1 MNHKKDSECFDAI
14 TKQFNGNKYAALS
27 YVQRKA
33 RNYLNETDN
42 IILDSEAVTWA
53 LRGERPEIAD
63 RQTYSQ
69 VKRRYADSYIEEV
82 LCYVDD
88 LEVKRS
94 VRKSIKAS
102 RHNRTSYTSTMENY
116 LPQDRHES
124 EFSLIS
130 YGTNCMYRGC
140 VFMSNDTVK

>member
-14 TKQFNGNKYAALS
+14 TKQFNGNRYAALS

-33 RNYLNETDN
+33 RNYLKETDN
-42 IILDSEAVTWA
+42 LILDSEAVTWA

-69 VKRRYADSYIEEV
+69 VKRRYATSYIEEV

-88 LEVKRS
+88 LDVKRS
-94 VRKSIKAS
+94 VRKSIKTS
-102 RHNRTSYTSTMENY
+102 RSNQNLVYVYEGELSDSRSARVRILTNIIWNELYI
-116 LPQDRHES
+116 RRKRVHE
-124 EFSLIS
+124 
-130 YGTNCMYRGC
+130 
-140 VFMSNDTVK
+140 

>member
-14 TKQFNGNKYAALS
+14 TKQFNGNRYAALS

-33 RNYLNETDN
+33 RDYLKETDN
-42 IILDSEAVTWA
+42 LILDSEAVTWA

-69 VKRRYADSYIEEV
+69 VKRRYATSYIEEV

-88 LEVKRS
+88 LDVKRS

-102 RHNRTSYTSTMENY
+102 RSNQNLVYVYEGELSDSRSARVRI
-116 LPQDRHES
+116 L
-124 EFSLIS
+124 
-130 YGTNCMYRGC
+130 TNIIWNELYVRRIRVHG
-140 VFMSNDTVK
+140 

>member
-14 TKQFNGNKYAALS
+14 TKQLNGNRYAALS

-33 RNYLNETDN
+33 RNYLKETDN
-42 IILDSEAVTWA
+42 LILDSEAVTWA
-53 LRGERPEIAD
+53 LREERPEIAD

-69 VKRRYADSYIEEV
+69 VKRRYATSYIEEV

-88 LEVKRS
+88 LDVKRS

-102 RHNRTSYTSTMENY
+102 KSNQNLVYVYEGELSDSRSARVRILTNIIWNELYVR
-116 LPQDRHES
+116 RIRVHE
-124 EFSLIS
+124 
-130 YGTNCMYRGC
+130 
-140 VFMSNDTVK
+140 

>member
-1 MNHKKDSECFDAI
+1 MNHRKDSECFDAI
-14 TKQFNGNKYAALS
+14 TKQFNGNRYAALS

-33 RNYLNETDN
+33 RNYLKETDN
-42 IILDSEAVTWA
+42 LILDSEAVTWA

-69 VKRRYADSYIEEV
+69 VKRRYATSYIEEV

-88 LEVKRS
+88 LDVKRS

-102 RHNRTSYTSTMENY
+102 RSNQNLVYVYEGELSDSRSARVRI
-116 LPQDRHES
+116 L
-124 EFSLIS
+124 
-130 YGTNCMYRGC
+130 TNIIWNELYVRRIRVHG
-140 VFMSNDTVK
+140 

>member
-14 TKQFNGNKYAALS
+14 TKQFNGNRYAALS

-33 RNYLNETDN
+33 RNYLKETDN
-42 IILDSEAVTWA
+42 LILDSEAVTWA

-69 VKRRYADSYIEEV
+69 VKRRYATSYIEGV

-88 LEVKRS
+88 LDVKRS

-102 RHNRTSYTSTMENY
+102 RSNQNLVYVYEGELSDSRSARVRILTNIIWNELYV
-116 LPQDRHES
+116 RRIRVHE
-124 EFSLIS
+124 
-130 YGTNCMYRGC
+130 
-140 VFMSNDTVK
+140 

>member
-14 TKQFNGNKYAALS
+14 TKQFNGNRYAALS

-33 RNYLNETDN
+33 RNYLKETDN
-42 IILDSEAVTWA
+42 LILDSEAVTWA
-53 LRGERPEIAD
+53 LRGEKPEIAD

-69 VKRRYADSYIEEV
+69 VKRRYATSYIEEV

-88 LEVKRS
+88 LDVKRS

-102 RHNRTSYTSTMENY
+102 RSNQNLVYVYEGELSDSRSARVRILTNIIWNELYV
-116 LPQDRHES
+116 RRKRVHE
-124 EFSLIS
+124 
-130 YGTNCMYRGC
+130 
-140 VFMSNDTVK
+140 

>member
-14 TKQFNGNKYAALS
+14 TKQFNGNRYAALS

-33 RNYLNETDN
+33 RNYLKETDN
-42 IILDSEAVTWA
+42 LILDSEAVTWA

-69 VKRRYADSYIEEV
+69 VKRRYAASYIEEV

-88 LEVKRS
+88 LDVKRS

-102 RHNRTSYTSTMENY
+102 RSNQNLVYVYEGELSDSRSARVRILTNIIWNELYV
-116 LPQDRHES
+116 RRIRVHE
-124 EFSLIS
+124 
-130 YGTNCMYRGC
+130 
-140 VFMSNDTVK
+140 

>member
-102 RHNRTSYTSTMENY
+102 RHNQNLVYVYDGELSASRSARVRILTNIIWNELYVQRM
-116 LPQDRHES
+116 RIHEQ
-124 EFSLIS
+124 
-130 YGTNCMYRGC
+130 
-140 VFMSNDTVK
+140 

>member
-14 TKQFNGNKYAALS
+14 TKQFNGNRYAALS

-33 RNYLNETDN
+33 RDYLKETDN
-42 IILDSEAVTWA
+42 LILDSEAVTWA

-69 VKRRYADSYIEEV
+69 VKRRYATSYIEEV

-88 LEVKRS
+88 LDVKRS

-102 RHNRTSYTSTMENY
+102 RSNQNLVYVYEGELSDSRSARVRILTNIIWNELYV
-116 LPQDRHES
+116 RRKRVHE
-124 EFSLIS
+124 
-130 YGTNCMYRGC
+130 
-140 VFMSNDTVK
+140 

>member
-14 TKQFNGNKYAALS
+14 TKQFNGNRYAALS

-33 RNYLNETDN
+33 RNYLKETDN
-42 IILDSEAVTWA
+42 LILDSEAVTWA

-63 RQTYSQ
+63 RRRYSQ
-69 VKRRYADSYIEEV
+69 VKRRYATSYIEEV

-88 LEVKRS
+88 LDVKRS

-102 RHNRTSYTSTMENY
+102 RSNQNLVYVYEGELSDSRSARVRILTNIIWNELYV
-116 LPQDRHES
+116 RRKRVHE
-124 EFSLIS
+124 
-130 YGTNCMYRGC
+130 
-140 VFMSNDTVK
+140 

>member
-14 TKQFNGNKYAALS
+14 TKQFNGNRYAALS
-27 YVQRKA
+27 YVQQKA
-33 RNYLNETDN
+33 RNYLKETDN
-42 IILDSEAVTWA
+42 LILDSEAVTWA

-69 VKRRYADSYIEEV
+69 VKRRYATSYIEEV

-88 LEVKRS
+88 LDVKRS

-102 RHNRTSYTSTMENY
+102 RSNQNLVYVYEGELSDSRSARVRILTNIIWNELYV
-116 LPQDRHES
+116 RRIRVHE
-124 EFSLIS
+124 
-130 YGTNCMYRGC
+130 
-140 VFMSNDTVK
+140 

>member
-14 TKQFNGNKYAALS
+14 TKQFNGNRYAALS

-33 RNYLNETDN
+33 RSYLKETDN
-42 IILDSEAVTWA
+42 LILDSEAVTWA

-69 VKRRYADSYIEEV
+69 VKRRYATSYIEEV

-88 LEVKRS
+88 LDVKRS

-102 RHNRTSYTSTMENY
+102 RSNQNLVYVYEGELSDSRSARVRILTNIIWNELYVRRT
-116 LPQDRHES
+116 RVHE
-124 EFSLIS
+124 
-130 YGTNCMYRGC
+130 
-140 VFMSNDTVK
+140 

>member
-1 MNHKKDSECFDAI
+1 MNHRKDSECFGAI
-14 TKQFNGNKYAALS
+14 TKQFNGNRYAALS

-33 RNYLNETDN
+33 RNYLEETDN
-42 IILDSEAVTWA
+42 LILDSEAVTWA

-69 VKRRYADSYIEEV
+69 VKRRYATSYIEEV

-88 LEVKRS
+88 LDVKRS

-102 RHNRTSYTSTMENY
+102 KSNQNLVYVYEGELSDSRSARVRILTNIIWNELYVR
-116 LPQDRHES
+116 RKRVHE
-124 EFSLIS
+124 
-130 YGTNCMYRGC
+130 
-140 VFMSNDTVK
+140 

>member
-14 TKQFNGNKYAALS
+14 TKQFNGNRYAALS

-33 RNYLNETDN
+33 RNYLKETDN
-42 IILDSEAVTWA
+42 LILDSEAVTWA
-53 LRGERPEIAD
+53 LRGERPKIAD

-69 VKRRYADSYIEEV
+69 VKRRYATSYIEEV

-88 LEVKRS
+88 LDVKRS

-102 RHNRTSYTSTMENY
+102 RSNQNLVYVYEGELSDSRSARVRILTNIIWNELYV
-116 LPQDRHES
+116 RRKRVHE
-124 EFSLIS
+124 
-130 YGTNCMYRGC
+130 
-140 VFMSNDTVK
+140 

>member
-1 MNHKKDSECFDAI
+1 MNHRKDSECFDAI
-14 TKQFNGNKYAALS
+14 TKQFNGNRYAALS

-33 RNYLNETDN
+33 RNYLKETDN
-42 IILDSEAVTWA
+42 LILDSEAVTWA

-69 VKRRYADSYIEEV
+69 VKRKYATSYIEEV

-88 LEVKRS
+88 LDVKRS

-102 RHNRTSYTSTMENY
+102 KSNQNLVYVYEGELSDSRSARVRILTNIIWNELYVR
-116 LPQDRHES
+116 RIRVHE
-124 EFSLIS
+124 
-130 YGTNCMYRGC
+130 
-140 VFMSNDTVK
+140 